1 MSYNINKYL
10 KMQEIQQEIKLMKE
24 VEFQNK
30 LKRHKTRQSIIN
42 ECLENLKQQAD
53 LTQDEK
59 EDNKRFENLEAQV
72 QQEIKQTLDE
82 YDRRSLIRYQAER
95 NVKEQVLC
103 VRDYLKRTGIIEQSK
118 RELQNQQIQYV
129 SPILNTKKLDLA
141 AEISQKRQS
150 IQNDIKQLRMQR
162 DEAKTNIARLRQEST
177 LSAKNPLYD
186 IKTEE
191 NISLNFSKESLTN
204 NRQQMSSLVSQS
216 RFQNFSSN
224 FSNNYSK
231 LLSNKNLYN

>member
-1 MSYNINKYL
+1 MSYNVKKYL
-10 KMQEIQQEIKLMKE
+10 KMQEIQQEIKDMKE

-30 LKRHKTRQSIIN
+30 LNRHKTRQSIIS
-42 ECLENLKQQAD
+42 ECLEKLKQQTH

-59 EDNKRFENLEAQV
+59 EDNKRFEGLETQI

-95 NVKEQVLC
+95 NVKEQILC

-118 RELQNQQIQYV
+118 REIQNQQMQYV
-129 SPILNTKKLDLA
+129 SPILNMKKLDLA
-141 AEISQKRQS
+141 TEISQKRQS
-150 IQNDIKQLRMQR
+150 ISNDIKQLKMQR
-162 DEAKTNIARLRQEST
+162 DEAKSNIARLRQEST

-204 NRQQMSSLVSQS
+204 NRQQMGSLVSQS

-231 LLSNKNLYN
+231 ILSNKNLYN